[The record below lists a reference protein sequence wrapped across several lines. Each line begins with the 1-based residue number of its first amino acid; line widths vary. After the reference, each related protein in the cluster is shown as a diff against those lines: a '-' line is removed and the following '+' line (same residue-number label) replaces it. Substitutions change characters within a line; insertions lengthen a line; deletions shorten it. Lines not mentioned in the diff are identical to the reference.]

1 MTKKIREKEGHAWTS
16 LHGTSSAVRHGK
28 VVSEGWDWVVSQP
41 GRQLSER
48 IPLIREIPYE
58 TTSPIANQGG
68 FPGDYQDGQLR
79 KALSIN
85 ISSGGLLLLMERA
98 PDVDRVVRIHVPTPI
113 NNARIPT
120 LAEVRWV
127 RRVPFSG
134 ASDLSFVGLKFL
146 L

>member
-1 MTKKIREKEGHAWTS
+1 M
-16 LHGTSSAVRHGK
+16 
-28 VVSEGWDWVVSQP
+28 VVSESWDWVVSQP

-48 IPLIREIPYE
+48 IPLMREIPYE
-58 TTSPIANQGG
+58 TTSPIANQVG

-134 ASDLSFVGLKFL
+134 AGDLSFVGLKFL
-146 L
+146 F